1 VSKRAD
7 PIPDMWLCYKNCK
20 WVCIISWCT
29 NYTLMR
35 KLNANFSD
43 TNKLNNGKNYNL
55 WKKVF
60 LKITTF
66 LCIHNIWYVLAKNNS
81 QILRKISTQINYSVH
96 FLTSER
102 HIYRLHFHPYIIK
115 LLYTNIILVFNIYT
129 VTWKPIIR
137 FWQFSVQK
145 FQTQL
150 AIKWPFSFPPH
161 PSFVFALPGEITT
174 SEISL
179 FIQCDVIA

>member
-1 VSKRAD
+1 
-7 PIPDMWLCYKNCK
+7 
-20 WVCIISWCT
+20 
-29 NYTLMR
+29 MR

-137 FWQFSVQK
+137 FW
-145 FQTQL
+145 
-150 AIKWPFSFPPH
+150 
-161 PSFVFALPGEITT
+161 
-174 SEISL
+174 
-179 FIQCDVIA
+179 